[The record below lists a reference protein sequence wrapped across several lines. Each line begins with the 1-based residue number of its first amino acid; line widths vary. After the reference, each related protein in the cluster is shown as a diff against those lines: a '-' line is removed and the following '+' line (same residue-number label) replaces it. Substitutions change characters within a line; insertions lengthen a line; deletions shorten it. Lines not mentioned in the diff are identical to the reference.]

1 MDPYDRYGAVFGGMV
16 DRYLLPWMEGLSST
30 DHNQWEKV
38 RDASFAWATLVE
50 QNAELKKERNRNRV
64 RGIYTKEERQQ
75 TGVQR
80 AINRALKDEAKRWQK
95 KETDTARKRKT
106 KRERCRR

>member
-1 MDPYDRYGAVFGGMV
+1 MV
-16 DRYLLPWMEGLSST
+16 DRYLFHWMEDLSST

-38 RDASFAWATLVE
+38 RDASVAWATLVK
-50 QNAELKKERNRNRV
+50 QKAELTKRKEQERGQ
-64 RGIYTKEERQQ
+64 GIYTKEERQQ
-75 TGVQR
+75 MGVQR